1 MVDTPHIIAI
11 LNALDSPAI
20 LLNRDY
26 RILAANDEY
35 RTLYGFTDQ
44 PKQHRCYEVS
54 HGNSVPCDLAG
65 ESCPLKDS
73 LQSGE
78 QTEVLHIHHTPRGK
92 EYVNVEMLPLKDPE
106 TKEITHFIERIRP
119 SDIASTTTAD
129 DGRMVGSSSAFQ
141 AMLNLVERVAR
152 SDTNV
157 LLSGESGTG
166 KELVA
171 QTVHR
176 LSERQENP
184 FVPVECAGL
193 PDALFESELFG
204 YIKGAFTGA
213 TAKKVGL
220 VAAAEG
226 GTLFLDEIGE
236 IPIAD
241 QVKLLRLLETRRFRE
256 VGSTEW
262 QEANFRLVCATNK
275 NLSEMVEA
283 GSFREDL
290 YYRLNVFEIELPPL
304 RERMEDLP
312 ILIET
317 ILKRLNHAELTF
329 DSDALGCLQR
339 YHFPGNI
346 RELRN
351 IVERS
356 ALLADDGVIHP
367 AHLPKQC
374 QQADQ
379 LHPRKPGQEIVS
391 LQEAERRY
399 IEEVAQRYTGPR
411 KDLAKLL
418 GVGERALYRKLAKLR
433 QG

>member
-1 MVDTPHIIAI
+1 MTDAPNIIAI

-35 RTLYGFTDQ
+35 RALYGFTDQ

-92 EYVNVEMLPLKDPE
+92 EYVNVEMWPLEDPD
-106 TKEITHFIERIRP
+106 TQEITHFIELIRP
-119 SDIASTTTAD
+119 SDVASTTTVD
-129 DGRMVGSSSAFQ
+129 DGRMVGSSTAFQ
-141 AMLNLVERVAR
+141 AMLNLVERGAR

-176 LSERQENP
+176 LSDRQEQP

-213 TAKKVGL
+213 TAKKTGL

-236 IPIAD
+236 IPVAD
-241 QVKLLRLLETRRFRE
+241 QVKLLRLLETRGFRE
-256 VGSTEW
+256 VGSNQW
-262 QEANFRLVCATNK
+262 QEADFRLVCATNK
-275 NLSEMVEA
+275 NLAEMVEA

-304 RERMEDLP
+304 RERLEDLP
-312 ILIET
+312 ILIDT
-317 ILKRLNHAELTF
+317 ILRRLNHPELTF
-329 DSDALGCLQR
+329 DRDALSCLKR

-374 QQADQ
+374 QLADQ
-379 LHPRKPGQEIVS
+379 PIQRAPGHEIVS

-399 IEEVAQRYTGPR
+399 LEDVSQRYRGPR

-418 GVGERALYRKLAKLR
+418 GVGERVLYRKLAELR
-433 QG
+433 QD

>member
-1 MVDTPHIIAI
+1 
-11 LNALDSPAI
+11 
-20 LLNRDY
+20 
-26 RILAANDEY
+26 
-35 RTLYGFTDQ
+35 
-44 PKQHRCYEVS
+44 
-54 HGNSVPCDLAG
+54 
-65 ESCPLKDS
+65 
-73 LQSGE
+73 
-78 QTEVLHIHHTPRGK
+78 
-92 EYVNVEMLPLKDPE
+92 
-106 TKEITHFIERIRP
+106 
-119 SDIASTTTAD
+119 
-129 DGRMVGSSSAFQ
+129 
-141 AMLNLVERVAR
+141 
-152 SDTNV
+152 
-157 LLSGESGTG
+157 
-166 KELVA
+166 
-171 QTVHR
+171 
-176 LSERQENP
+176 
-184 FVPVECAGL
+184 
-193 PDALFESELFG
+193 
-204 YIKGAFTGA
+204 
-213 TAKKVGL
+213 
-220 VAAAEG
+220 
-226 GTLFLDEIGE
+226 
-236 IPIAD
+236 
-241 QVKLLRLLETRRFRE
+241 
-256 VGSTEW
+256 
-262 QEANFRLVCATNK
+262 
-275 NLSEMVEA
+275 MVEA

-379 LHPRKPGQEIVS
+379 LHPRKPGQEIVT
-391 LQEAERRY
+391 LQEAEHRY
-399 IEEVAQRYTGPR
+399 IEEVAQRYSGPR

>member
-1 MVDTPHIIAI
+1 LADTPHIIAI

-44 PKQHRCYEVS
+44 PKQHRCYEIS

-73 LQSGE
+73 LETGE

-92 EYVNVEMLPLKDPE
+92 EYVNVEMWPLEDPE
-106 TKEITHFIERIRP
+106 TKEITHFIEIIRP
-119 SDIASTTTAD
+119 SDIASTTTVD
-129 DGRMVGSSSAFQ
+129 DGRMVGSSTAFQ

-171 QTVHR
+171 QTIHR
-176 LSERQENP
+176 LSKRNENP

-204 YIKGAFTGA
+204 YVKGAFTGA
-213 TAKKVGL
+213 TANKMGL
-220 VAAAEG
+220 VAASEG

-236 IPIAD
+236 IPVAD
-241 QVKLLRLLETRRFRE
+241 QVKLLRLLETRGFRE
-256 VGSTEW
+256 VGSNKW
-262 QEANFRLVCATNK
+262 HEADFRLVCATNK
-275 NLSEMVEA
+275 NLAEMVEA

-312 ILIET
+312 ILIDT
-317 ILKRLNHAELTF
+317 ILKRLNHPELTF
-329 DSDALGCLQR
+329 DSEAMGCLQR

-374 QQADQ
+374 QQAGQ
-379 LHPRKPGQEIVS
+379 SQPRKHSHEIVS
-391 LQEAERRY
+391 LQEAEHRY
-399 IEEVAQRYTGPR
+399 IREVAERYQGPR

-418 GVGERALYRKLAKLR
+418 GVGERVLYRKLAELR
-433 QG
+433 RE